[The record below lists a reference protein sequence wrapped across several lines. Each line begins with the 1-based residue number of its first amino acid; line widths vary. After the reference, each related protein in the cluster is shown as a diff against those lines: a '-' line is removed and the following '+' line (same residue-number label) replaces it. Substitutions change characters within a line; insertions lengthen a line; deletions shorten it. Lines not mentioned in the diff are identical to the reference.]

1 MRITD
6 ELINKLADLSMLE
19 VNEENKEQI
28 KLDLER
34 MISFVDKLSEL
45 DVKNVEPLIYLSN
58 EINQVRQDIPKQTIK
73 KSDGLKNAPDS
84 DSDYFKVP
92 KVLEK

>member
-45 DVKNVEPLIYLSN
+45 DVKNVEPLIYLSS

-73 KSDGLKNAPDS
+73 KSDALKNAPDS